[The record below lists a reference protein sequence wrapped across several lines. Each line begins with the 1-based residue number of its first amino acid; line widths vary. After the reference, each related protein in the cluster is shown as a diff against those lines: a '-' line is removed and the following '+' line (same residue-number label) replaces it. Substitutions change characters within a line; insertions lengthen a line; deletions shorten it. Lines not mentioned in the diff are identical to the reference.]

1 MPTLKEIYEGQ
12 SNWVFGTNYTS
23 VKPDKDT
30 VIEQEV
36 TGIRIKSAVELNNP
50 LIYGNEAVRIA
61 NRSTSSVEKMKQAT
75 GGTAGDGG
83 LIGQGLG
90 KITEG
95 KFGKFVFG
103 GKVTSLNQARDG
115 INSRLGIPTA
125 MIPTYVDGHGGLQAG
140 IEPDTMIT
148 LGKIRNDAGGTELG
162 KFLKQ
167 TGGGNFRTIGRNI
180 LGQGI
185 SLVKDKLRDKLFGS
199 QVGLGKNEPAN
210 GGYEYS
216 SINPYS
222 TIIRNNQLNEPE
234 NDKLQLLE
242 SQATEKIGEL
252 KSKTKNLLNKNK
264 PVGKISPSIEYT
276 DEEKYSTVNLPFTQ
290 NNSKETQLSLPDSE
304 KEVDLKKDVAEK
316 LNKKK
321 TLGDSISNNNQR
333 NYSPNSKYSSYTDTY
348 ITEESINTDLQTPTA
363 ETENELERKTDL
375 SQEKNKKLG
384 EGKSTNTNYSNEL
397 KYSDIVREEATD
409 DDQSGNFTRI
419 DLSVLPQNAS
429 SRGSNFFR
437 LKGYSKS
444 PYGVENK
451 YPKNTGE
458 GGTSENMESLYG
470 ITNGGDRINSEGL
483 NGNQEE
489 LERLDL
495 IPFWIKPKDGT
506 TVHFRTS
513 VTGITETV
521 SPQWGASKFF
531 GNPFSFYT
539 YDGVERSL
547 SLTLQMFCYN
557 PTELA
562 TMWQKIEF
570 LSKQAYPKISTV
582 NDIKYSNPP
591 IIQFRLGDM
600 YNNKTGFIESL
611 SYTVPDNSN
620 WEIDIDGLQLPK
632 LVDVS
637 ITFKFIE
644 QVGDEQTL
652 YSYVRSDEAI
662 KLVNEKRGAQG
673 GSFSGDSQTGGGTSN
688 IGGGSSANSD
698 KFSES
703 TPAKPPK
710 VDNRGIVQDEQNS
723 KENNNSGV
731 NSTPKSLNTGKESTD
746 TPKDSDKEQTKET
759 TQSKVVSKSD
769 KKEEELKSQGVADW
783 AIEEIKYRNP
793 KDVRKVTDIDGNVG
807 YYYKIVNE
815 IRGTEKEYVCYQT
828 GAYNNFAKEIIG
840 NKTYMDWVK
849 QNIDDPIGTQPSAL
863 QLARIQEDAKLE
875 KEENIRLEK
884 ERKAKERE
892 EKLKKQK
899 EENLKKKEALDKQRA
914 EEAKQKREEREANRK
929 ANGGVY
935 KTPAAINSQ
944 EG

>member
-1 MPTLKEIYEGQ
+1 MPTLKEIYKGQ

-30 VIEQEV
+30 VIEQE
-36 TGIRIKSAVELNNP
+36 TSGIRIKSAVELNNP
-50 LIYGNEAVRIA
+50 LIYGNESVRIA

-75 GGTAGDGG
+75 GGSAGDGG

-115 INSRLGIPTA
+115 INSRLGIPNA

-148 LGKIRNDAGGTELG
+148 LGKIRNDANGTEFG

-185 SLVKDKLRDKLFGS
+185 SLVKDKLRDTLFGS
-199 QVGLGKNEPAN
+199 PAGLGENEPTN

-216 SINPYS
+216 SVNPYS
-222 TIIRNNQLNEPE
+222 TTIRNNQYNEPE

-242 SQATEKIGEL
+242 SQATDKIDEL

-264 PVGKISPSIEYT
+264 PVGKVTPSIEYT
-276 DEEKYSTVNLPFTQ
+276 DTEKYSTVNLPFTQ
-290 NNSKETQLSLPDSE
+290 NDSRETQLSLPDSE

-321 TLGDSISNNNQR
+321 TLGDSISSNNQR
-333 NYSPNSKYSSYTDTY
+333 NYSPNSTYTSYTDTY
-348 ITEESINTDLQTPTA
+348 ITEESVDTDIQTPTA
-363 ETENELERKTDL
+363 ETENELQRKTDL

-429 SRGSNFFR
+429 SRESKFFR
-437 LKGYSKS
+437 LKGYSKN
-444 PYGVENK
+444 PYTSENK
-451 YPKNTGE
+451 YPKNSGE
-458 GGTSENMESLYG
+458 SGTSENMESLYG

-483 NGNQEE
+483 TGNTEE
-489 LERLDL
+489 LEKLDL
-495 IPFWIKPKDGT
+495 IPFWIKPKGGKS
-506 TVHFRTS
+506 VHFRTS

-521 SPQWGASKFF
+521 SPSWSTSKFF

-539 YDGVERSL
+539 YDGVERNL
-547 SLTLQMFCYN
+547 ALTLQMFCYN

-570 LSKQAYPKISTV
+570 LSKQAYPKVATH
-582 NDIKYSNPP
+582 NDIKYANPP
-591 IIQFRLGDM
+591 ILTFRLGDI
-600 YNNKTGFIESL
+600 YNNKTCFIESL
-611 SYTVPDNSN
+611 SYTIPDNSN

-644 QVGDEQTL
+644 QVGDEQAL
-652 YSYVRSDEAI
+652 YSYKRSDDAI

-673 GSFSGDSQTGGGTSN
+673 GSFSGDSQTGGGTQN
-688 IGGGSSANSD
+688 IGGGESADSD
-698 KFSES
+698 KFSS
-703 TPAKPPK
+703 QKTTPPK
-710 VDNRGIVQDEQNS
+710 VDNRGIEQDETNIN
-723 KENNNSGV
+723 ENNNSGT

-746 TPKDSDKEQTKET
+746 TPKDSKKEQTKET
-759 TQSKVVSKSD
+759 TESKVLSDAD
-769 KKEEELKSQGVADW
+769 KKAEELKSQGVDDW

-807 YYYKIVNE
+807 YYYKKVNE
-815 IRGTEKEYVCYQT
+815 VRGTEYEYVCYQT
-828 GAYNNFAKEIIG
+828 GIYNAATGEIIG
-840 NKTYMDWVK
+840 NKKYLDWVK
-849 QNIDDPIGTQPSAL
+849 QNIDDPIGTQPDAL
-863 QLARIQEDAKLE
+863 RLARDAEDARLE

-892 EKLKKQK
+892 EKLKKQR
-899 EENLKKKEALDKQRA
+899 EENLKKKEERDKIKAQ
-914 EEAKQKREEREANRK
+914 ELKQKREEREANRK

-935 KTPAAINSQ
+935 KV
-944 EG
+944 G